1 MAVDGKEEVELE
13 IDDDVYDALVLM
25 AESRNETLDETV
37 EHILRQMMEQESQND

>member
-37 EHILRQMMEQESQND
+37 EHILRQMIEQEIKND

>member
-37 EHILRQMMEQESQND
+37 EHILRQMMEQESKND